1 MLGDASAS
9 LSLIT
14 SYYTQAWRFDG
25 YHHFSHVN
33 MRFNDKE
40 LRQHIKSVPVELEG
54 NLTYFDF
61 KDGKYLI

>member
-1 MLGDASAS
+1 
-9 LSLIT
+9 
-14 SYYTQAWRFDG
+14 
-25 YHHFSHVN
+25 

-61 KDGKYLI
+61 KDGRYLIFHGYMEYFVLSERFMIRSTSDDVAS